1 MLHPDR
7 SDKKDAISQYMHYR
21 QLSPELQDRMRN
33 YYSFLWSRQ
42 SVFDEASI
50 LSELPTHLRRDVA
63 LSVNK
68 GVIGRVPFFQVNV
81 FHISPR
87 LFRARHTPH
96 PRLAC
101 RIWKTHFW
109 PSLSFR

>member
-1 MLHPDR
+1 MLPPGR
-7 SDKKDAISQYMHYR
+7 SEKKDAISQYMHYR

-68 GVIGRVPFFQVNV
+68 RVIGRVPFFKVS
-81 FHISPR
+81 FSCILSR
-87 LFRARHTPH
+87 LVQARHT
-96 PRLAC
+96 
-101 RIWKTHFW
+101 
-109 PSLSFR
+109 